1 MNFSILHAVP
11 VAEIKLAAIIACF
24 LIGVTRW
31 ARQDLRK
38 GLVVYVLGCGA
49 GWLSQLALGA
59 EMNRYT
65 PNITLYASYVSVA
78 VILAWGTGLS
88 MMWAGQFIVARW
100 LRRGPGLAMFLLA
113 AVPVMT
119 ILESIGSNV
128 IRMKL
133 HNYHQ
138 YAPLMPQL
146 NSMHAPVWLFVY
158 YGVCA
163 VLFYGA
169 LKALRINGGDWRAAR
184 WAGRSQAMAQPN
196 PAPEACEEVVA
207 PLR

>member
-1 MNFSILHAVP
+1 MPA
-11 VAEIKLAAIIACF
+11 AEIKLAAIIACF

-65 PNITLYASYVSVA
+65 ANITLYISYVSVA

-100 LRRGPGLAMFLLA
+100 FRRGPGLPMFLLA
-113 AVPVMT
+113 ALPVMT

-133 HNYHQ
+133 HNYQQ

-158 YGVCA
+158 YGACA
-163 VLFYGA
+163 ILFYGG
-169 LKALRINGGDWRAAR
+169 LKVLRISGGHWRSAR
-184 WAGRSQAMAQPN
+184 WAGRSRGTLRSDPIQ
-196 PAPEACEEVVA
+196 EACEEVVA